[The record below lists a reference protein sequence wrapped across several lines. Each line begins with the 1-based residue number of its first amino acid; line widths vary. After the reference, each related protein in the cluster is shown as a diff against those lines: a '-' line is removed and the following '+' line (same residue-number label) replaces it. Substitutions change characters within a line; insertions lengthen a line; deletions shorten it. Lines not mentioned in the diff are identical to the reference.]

1 VLRAGSIVAGIIKT
15 IPYFLEKN
23 LKKMLTRGDR
33 AGILNQQNKEGY
45 ASASPPAAAKRSTS
59 L

>member
-1 VLRAGSIVAGIIKT
+1 VAGIIKT